1 MPSEEEIYDMFLAT
15 AGTCPKCGEYLYVE
29 KEKYGF
35 GNYYEVTQKCLSK
48 TCDYQQKISNS
59 FNKAMGLIEFD
70 KKTKE
75 ASEVFVKKAVSKV
88 KHYSSSSPLPIGYWD
103 INDVIGTSIIC
114 PVCHIVGNYEMDY
127 SVELKSIVYKCD
139 ECSTEFM
146 LTDIDTEAKEG
157 EVIILKNGLTV
168 EV

>member
-75 ASEVFVKKAVSKV
+75 ASEALVKKEVLRV
-88 KHYSSSSPLPIGYWD
+88 KHYSSSSPYPSAYWG
-103 INDVIGTSIIC
+103 IHDVIGTSIVC
-114 PVCHIVGNYEMDY
+114 PVCHVINDYELDY
-127 SVELKSIVYKCD
+127 SIELKSMVYKCN
-139 ECSTEFM
+139 ECGTEFM
-146 LTDIDTEAKEG
+146 FTDMDVETKEG
-157 EVIILKNGLTV
+157 KIIILKKDQ
-168 EV
+168 EVKA

>member
-35 GNYYEVTQKCLSK
+35 NNYYEVTQKCLSK

-59 FNKAMGLIEFD
+59 FNKAMGLIDFD

-75 ASEVFVKKAVSKV
+75 ASEVLVKEAVSKV

-114 PVCHIVGNYEMDY
+114 PVCHVIGDYEMDY
-127 SVELKSIVYKCD
+127 SIELKSIVYKCN
-139 ECSTEFM
+139 ECGTEFM

-157 EVIILKNGLTV
+157 EIIILKRDQKV